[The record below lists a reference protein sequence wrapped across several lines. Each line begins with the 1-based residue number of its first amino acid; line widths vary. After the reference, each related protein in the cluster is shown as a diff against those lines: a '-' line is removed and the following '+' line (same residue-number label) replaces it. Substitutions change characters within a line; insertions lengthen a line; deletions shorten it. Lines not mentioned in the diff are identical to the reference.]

1 VRIRQTV
8 VVTVFA
14 AGTLEM
20 LQPGARVHG
29 VLPDGPVEVVQV
41 AWHGTAALT
50 LTYRRP
56 DGAPQHEVLYRADE
70 GRLRVDEAAT
80 TWALD
85 ADAGLFRLTSEALRL
100 RLAYLFDP
108 FLAVHTSNLE
118 PLPHQ
123 ITAVYEEMLPRQP
136 LRFVLA
142 DDPGAGKTIMAGL
155 LIKELMVR
163 GDLRRCLI
171 VAPGGLVEQWQDE
184 LYRKLGLDFD
194 IVGRDAIESSRSGN
208 PFAERDLII
217 SRLDHLSRSEEV
229 QAKLEQTD
237 WDLVVVDEAHKMSA
251 HYFGSE
257 VKETRRFRLGRLLG
271 EISRNLLLMTA
282 TPHSGKDDDFQL
294 FLSLI
299 DPDRFEGKPR
309 GAEKKVDAEG
319 LMRRLVKE
327 KLLKFDGRPLFP
339 ERRASTVSYELTP
352 GERELYDAVTDYVR
366 EEMNR
371 ADRLSASGEGRRGT
385 IVGFALTILQRRL
398 ASSPEAI
405 YRSLQRR
412 RERLEKRV
420 LEAQQPSARPLA
432 DAEQR
437 WRLELEDFDDAP
449 EDEAQELEEQVVDEA
464 SAAQTVE
471 QLRAEIATLQRL
483 ENLARS
489 VRNARTDRK
498 WEELSSLLQD
508 GALMKDGHGA
518 RRKLIVFTEHRDTLN
533 YLHARI
539 ATLLGDQAVVT
550 IHGGVSREDR
560 RRAQQT
566 FVSDPDA
573 WVLVATDAAGEGV
586 NLQRA
591 NLLVNYDLPWN
602 PNRLEQ
608 RFGRIHRIGQTE
620 VCHMWNLV
628 ASDTREGQVFERL
641 LEKLSR
647 QSVALGGQVFDVLS
661 EVFEDEPLRDLLLE
675 AIRYGEQPEVKARLE
690 RVVDEKVGESLR
702 SRLRERALVSD
713 VLSPRDVEAVRE
725 RMEEAETRRLQPHFI
740 RAFFLE
746 AFRLAG
752 GRLARREPG
761 RYEATHVPAA
771 IRDREAAIG
780 AVRPLV
786 RRYERVTF
794 EKELVTQPGLPP
806 AELLAPGHP
815 LLDAAVDFVLSRHRE
830 VLRRGTVLVA
840 DGDPSEEPRA
850 LLYLEDAIQSA
861 ATDAD
866 GTRRVV
872 SRRLQFVE
880 APEDGEVMLAGHAPY
895 LDYRPP
901 SDEETALLASV
912 TDVAWLGEAEQRAMD
927 HAITRAVPEHL
938 AEVRERTV
946 GQVERTMAAVK
957 SRLTQQIAYWDHRAE
972 ELKAQELAGK
982 TPRLNS
988 GRARQRADELQG
1000 RLGRRLEELERE
1012 KQLSPLP
1019 PNLVGGALVVPAG
1032 LVARLRGERSID
1044 PASFARET
1052 DRVDRAA
1059 VAAVLASE
1067 KALGRSARPMAHN
1080 NPGYDVRSRD
1090 PITDELFFIEVKG
1103 RAVGADTVTV
1113 SRNQVLTALNKPDA
1127 FILALVAV
1135 GEDDS
1140 TELRYLQRPFRGD
1153 QDALFGVTSV
1163 TFAWSE
1169 LWGRAEV
1176 PRLPARPP
1184 VEHWIEL
1191 MVERL
1196 ATQFSPQRIVLFGS
1210 RARGDAGLESDVDL
1224 LVVLDEVGDRTATA
1238 VAMRTAIA
1246 DMPVA
1251 KDIVVTTPGEIEER
1265 GHLVGTVLRPA
1276 LEDGRTVYARG

>member
-1 VRIRQTV
+1 MRIRQTV
-8 VVTVFA
+8 VVTVSA

-56 DGAPQHEVLYRADE
+56 DGAPQHELLYRADA

-136 LRFVLA
+136 LRFLLA

-412 RERLEKRV
+412 RERLEKRM

-483 ENLARS
+483 EDLARL

-566 FVSDPDA
+566 FVNDPDA

-861 ATDAD
+861 ATNAD
-866 GTRRVV
+866 GARRVV

-901 SDEETALLASV
+901 SNEETALLASV
-912 TDVAWLGEAEQRAMD
+912 TDVAWLGDAEQRAMD

-938 AEVRERTV
+938 AEVREGTV

-1113 SRNQVLTALNKPDA
+1113 SKNQVLTALNKPDA

-1135 GEDDS
+1135 GADDS

-1169 LWGRAEV
+1169 LWERGEV

-1196 ATQFSPQRIVLFGS
+1196 ATQFSPERIVLFGS

-1238 VAMRTAIA
+1238 VAMRTAVA
-1246 DMPVA
+1246 DMPVG
-1251 KDIVVTTPGEIEER
+1251 KDIVVTTPGEIEQR
-1265 GHLVGTVLRPA
+1265 GHLIGTVLRPA